1 LIVTGGHFVKMA
13 ASYNLNCTST
23 LFQLFMR
30 LSKTTTISILTIFLI
45 LVCDQTL
52 KLFIKSHFELGH
64 DVQIFGWFHI
74 YFIENNGMAFG
85 MELFGKLFLSLFRI
99 GAGIFL
105 VYYLRK
111 IIKRQLPTG
120 YIVSISLI
128 FAGAVGNLLDSM
140 FYGLLFS
147 DSMGQVAQ
155 FMPESGGYA
164 SLFYG
169 KVVDMLYFPL
179 IEGNFPDWF
188 PVWGGEDFIFFRPVF
203 NIADSAVSVGVV
215 LILLF
220 YRRYLSDNELENQTD
235 LKPEEK
241 A

>member
-1 LIVTGGHFVKMA
+1 
-13 ASYNLNCTST
+13 
-23 LFQLFMR
+23 
-30 LSKTTTISILTIFLI
+30 
-45 LVCDQTL
+45 
-52 KLFIKSHFELGH
+52 
-64 DVQIFGWFHI
+64 
-74 YFIENNGMAFG
+74 MAFG
-85 MELFGKLFLSLFRI
+85 MELIGKLFLSLFRI

-188 PVWGGEDFIFFRPVF
+188 PVWGGEEFIFFRPVF

-220 YRRYLSDNELENQTD
+220 YRRYLSDNEIKSPVEQ
-235 LKPEEK
+235 KPEVN

>member
-1 LIVTGGHFVKMA
+1 M
-13 ASYNLNCTST
+13 
-23 LFQLFMR
+23 Q
-30 LSKTTTISILTIFLI
+30 LSKTAKISILTIFLI
-45 LVCDQTL
+45 LLCDQTL
-52 KLFIKSHFELGH
+52 KLFIKSHYELGH
-64 DVQIFGWFHI
+64 DIQIFSWFHI

-85 MELFGKLFLSLFRI
+85 MELIGKLFLSLFRI

-105 VYYLRK
+105 IYYLRK
-111 IIKRQLPTG
+111 IIQRQLPTG
-120 YIVSISLI
+120 YIISISLI
-128 FAGAVGNLLDSM
+128 LAGAIGNLFDCM

-147 DSMGQVAQ
+147 DSMGHVAQ

-169 KVVDMLYFPL
+169 RVVDMLYFPL

-188 PVWGGEDFIFFRPVF
+188 PIWGGQDFIFFRPVF

-220 YRRYLSDNELENQTD
+220 YRRYLSDNEVK
-235 LKPEEK
+235 KPVETQPDTQ